1 MSYLSKEYKEQWNF
15 SKYPPSAYRIFGF
28 VFSKQPGTFNYNKNI
43 VQIFTLKPNDLP
55 EQVRI
60 DNFKKLCQS
69 LFKEMNVKEDLDVK
83 TETDDE
89 SKETTITF
97 SSNNICNCLQSLKYE
112 DEKILFNTLYK
123 PSLGTYPL
131 SLNQRIEFILGVYL
145 NHSHHKTKML
155 FRDNYPKMALT
166 HSFIADLAGEDDE
179 FILTSRFD
187 RSHSHVIEINENGQ
201 LWKKLETLLLK
212 YGYQL

>member
-1 MSYLSKEYKEQWNF
+1 MSYLSKEYQEQWNF

-28 VFSKQPGTFNYNKNI
+28 VFSKQPGSFNYNKNI
-43 VQIFTLKPNDLP
+43 VQIFTLKSDDLP
-55 EQVRI
+55 EQIRI

-69 LFKEMNVKEDLDVK
+69 LFREMNVKEDLDVK
-83 TETDDE
+83 TETDHE
-89 SKETTITF
+89 SKETTIIF

-145 NHSHHKTKML
+145 NHSHRKAKML

-166 HSFIADLAGEDDE
+166 HSFIVDLAGEDAE

>member
-1 MSYLSKEYKEQWNF
+1 
-15 SKYPPSAYRIFGF
+15 
-28 VFSKQPGTFNYNKNI
+28 
-43 VQIFTLKPNDLP
+43 
-55 EQVRI
+55 
-60 DNFKKLCQS
+60 
-69 LFKEMNVKEDLDVK
+69 MNVKEDLDVK

-145 NHSHHKTKML
+145 NHSHHKAKML
-155 FRDNYPKMALT
+155 FRDNYPIMALT
-166 HSFIADLAGEDDE
+166 HSFMADLA
-179 FILTSRFD
+179 
-187 RSHSHVIEINENGQ
+187 
-201 LWKKLETLLLK
+201 
-212 YGYQL
+212 

>member
-43 VQIFTLKPNDLP
+43 VQIFTLKPDDLP

>member
-145 NHSHHKTKML
+145 NHSHHKAKML